1 MNQSPQSLT
10 SGRYKIYHIP
20 GKKIG
25 CTTDIQKRVVEAQG
39 YKPGEYEILFETDN
53 IEEASMAERVLQKD
67 LGYKVD
73 RKPYKDLFK
82 KNMNKYSSSDATTT
96 FKISPKD
103 IDAAFLADLEIK
115 NNYGTFKLD
124 SKDKIDWVISNIHN
138 SQFGP
143 NSCYVYNKAMAAA
156 AEFQTV
162 KPATK
167 EKLYSHQD
175 QFELIRE
182 WAKERG
188 LYDKGDIKTQLIKLY
203 EESGELSQAIL
214 KDDKAGIIDA
224 IGDSVVVLTN
234 LAHLVGTNIE
244 DCIQSAYDEISNR
257 TGRMINGTFVKD
269 A

>member
-1 MNQSPQSLT
+1 M
-10 SGRYKIYHIP
+10 YYIYHIP

-25 CTTDIQKRVVEAQG
+25 CTTNVQKRVVETQG
-39 YKPGEYEILFETDN
+39 YKPGEYEILFETN
-53 IEEASMAERVLQKD
+53 NMEEASMAERVLQKD

-82 KNMNKYSSSDATTT
+82 KTMNKHSSSAATTT
-96 FKISPKD
+96 FKISSKEL
-103 IDAAFLADLEIK
+103 DAAFLADLEIK
-115 NNYGTFKLD
+115 TQYGTFKLD
-124 SKDKIDWVISNIHN
+124 STDKIDWVISNIHN

-143 NSCYVYNKAMAAA
+143 NSCYIYNKAMAEAG
-156 AEFQTV
+156 EFQTLSE
-162 KPATK
+162 
-167 EKLYSHQD
+167 EKLYSHHD

-182 WAKERG
+182 WAKSRG
-188 LYDKGDIKTQLIKLY
+188 IYDKGDPKTQLIKLY

-214 KDDKAGIIDA
+214 KNDKEGIIDA

-257 TGRMINGTFVKD
+257 TGRMINGTFVKN

>member
-1 MNQSPQSLT
+1 METKLSK
-10 SGRYKIYHIP
+10 GKYKIYHIP
-20 GKKIG
+20 GVKIG
-25 CTTDIQKRVVEAQG
+25 CTTSIQRRIIEAQG
-39 YKPGEYEILFETDN
+39 YKPGEFEILFETDN
-53 IEEASMAERVLQKD
+53 VAEASKVEQTLQKD

-82 KNMNKYSSSDATTT
+82 KTMNKHSSSPTTTT
-96 FKISPKD
+96 FKTSIKELNGK
-103 IDAAFLADLEIK
+103 FLADLKIK
-115 NNYGTFKLD
+115 TQYGTFKLD
-124 SKDKIDWVISNIHN
+124 STDKIDWVISNAHN

-143 NSCYVYNKAMAAA
+143 STCYIYNKAMAEAG
-156 AEFQTV
+156 EFQTL
-162 KPATK
+162 TK

-203 EESGELSQAIL
+203 EESGELSQALL
-214 KDDKAGIIDA
+214 KNDKAGIIDA

-234 LAHLVGTNIE
+234 LAHLVGTDIE
-244 DCIQSAYDEISNR
+244 ICIKSAYDEISNR

>member
-1 MNQSPQSLT
+1 MHTKLSK
-10 SGRYKIYHIP
+10 GKYKIYHIP
-20 GKKIG
+20 GVKIG
-25 CTTDIQKRVVEAQG
+25 CTTSIQRRIIEAQG
-39 YKPGEYEILFETDN
+39 YKTGEYEILFETDN
-53 IEEASMAERVLQKD
+53 VAEASRVEQQLQED

-82 KNMNKYSSSDATTT
+82 KNMSKHSSSAATTT
-96 FKISPKD
+96 FKISYKD
-103 IDAAFLADLEIK
+103 LNANFLADLEIK
-115 NNYGTFKLD
+115 TQYGTFKLD
-124 SKDKIDWVISNIHN
+124 STDKIDWIMSNVHN

-143 NSCYVYNKAMAAA
+143 KTCYVYNKAMAEAG
-156 AEFQTV
+156 EFQTL
-162 KPATK
+162 AK

-182 WAKERG
+182 WAKSKG
-188 LYDKGDIKTQLIKLY
+188 IYDKGDPKTQLIKLY

-214 KDDKAGIIDA
+214 KNDKDGIIDA

-234 LAHLVGTNIE
+234 LAHLIGTNIE
-244 DCIQSAYDEISNR
+244 DCIGVAYNEISNR

>member
-1 MNQSPQSLT
+1 MIKLKK
-10 SGRYKIYHIP
+10 GKYKIYHIP
-20 GKKIG
+20 GVKVG
-25 CTTDIQKRVVEAQG
+25 CTTSIQRRVIEAQG

-53 IEEASMAERVLQKD
+53 VAEASHVEKQLQED

-73 RKPYKDLFK
+73 RKLYKDLFK
-82 KNMNKYSSSDATTT
+82 KAMNKHTSSPATTT
-96 FKISPKD
+96 FKISSKD
-103 IDAAFLADLEIK
+103 LDAKFLADLEIETQ
-115 NNYGTFKLD
+115 YGTFKLD
-124 SKDKIDWVISNIHN
+124 STDKIDWVISNIHD

-143 NSCYVYNKAMAAA
+143 NTCYIYNKAMANAG
-156 AEFQTV
+156 EFQ
-162 KPATK
+162 
-167 EKLYSHQD
+167 KLEESNQN
-175 QFELIRE
+175 QFELIRR
-182 WAKERG
+182 WAKDRG

-244 DCIQSAYDEISNR
+244 DCIGAAYNEISNR
-257 TGRMINGTFVKD
+257 TGKMINGTFVKD

>member
-1 MNQSPQSLT
+1 METTLSK
-10 SGRYKIYHIP
+10 GKYKIYHIP
-20 GKKIG
+20 GVKVG
-25 CTTDIQKRVVEAQG
+25 CTTNVQKRIIETQG
-39 YKPGEYEILFETDN
+39 YKPGEYEILFETDDVA
-53 IEEASMAERVLQKD
+53 EASKVEQTLQKD

-82 KNMNKYSSSDATTT
+82 KTMNKHSSSPSTTT
-96 FKISPKD
+96 FKISSKELN
-103 IDAAFLADLEIK
+103 ANFLADLEIK
-115 NNYGTFKLD
+115 TQYGTFNLD
-124 SKDKIDWVISNIHN
+124 STDKIDWVISNVHN

-143 NSCYVYNKAMAAA
+143 STCYIYNKAMAEAG
-156 AEFQTV
+156 EFQTL
-162 KPATK
+162 TK

-175 QFELIRE
+175 QFELIRK

-188 LYDKGDIKTQLIKLY
+188 LYDKGDVKTQLIKLY

-214 KDDKAGIIDA
+214 KNDKAGIIDA

-234 LAHLVGTNIE
+234 LAHLVGTDIE
-244 DCIQSAYDEISNR
+244 DCIGAAYNEISNR

>member
-1 MNQSPQSLT
+1 MT
-10 SGRYKIYHIP
+10 YYIYHIP

-25 CTTDIQKRVVEAQG
+25 CTTNIQKRVVETQG
-39 YKPGEYEILFETDN
+39 YKPGEYEILFETN
-53 IEEASMAERVLQKD
+53 NMEEASMAERVLQKD

-82 KNMNKYSSSDATTT
+82 KTMNKHSSSAATTT
-96 FKISPKD
+96 FKISSKEL
-103 IDAAFLADLEIK
+103 DAAFLADLEIK
-115 NNYGTFKLD
+115 TQYGTFKLD
-124 SKDKIDWVISNIHN
+124 STDKIDWVISNIHN

-143 NSCYVYNKAMAAA
+143 NSCYIYNKAMAEAG
-156 AEFQTV
+156 EFQTLSE
-162 KPATK
+162 
-167 EKLYSHQD
+167 EKLYSHHD

-182 WAKERG
+182 WAKSRG
-188 LYDKGDIKTQLIKLY
+188 IYDKGDPKTQLIKLY

-214 KDDKAGIIDA
+214 KNDKEGIIDA

-244 DCIQSAYDEISNR
+244 DCIKSAYDEISNR
-257 TGRMINGTFVKD
+257 TGRMINGTFVKN

>member
-1 MNQSPQSLT
+1 MEAAVSK
-10 SGRYKIYHIP
+10 GKYKIYHIP
-20 GKKIG
+20 GIKIG
-25 CTTDIQKRVVEAQG
+25 CTSNIQKRVIEAQG
-39 YKPGEYEILFETDN
+39 YKTGEYEILFETDDVV
-53 IEEASMAERVLQKD
+53 EASKAERTLQED
-67 LGYKVD
+67 LGYKID

-82 KNMNKYSSSDATTT
+82 KTMNRHSSSAATTT
-96 FKISPKD
+96 FKISSKEL
-103 IDAAFLADLEIK
+103 DAAFLADLEIK
-115 NNYGTFKLD
+115 TQYGTFKLD
-124 SKDKIDWVISNIHN
+124 STDKIDWVISNVHN

-143 NSCYVYNKAMAAA
+143 NSCYIYNKAMAEAG
-156 AEFQTV
+156 EFQTV
-162 KPATK
+162 KPVNK

-182 WAKERG
+182 WAKNRG
-188 LYDKGDIKTQLIKLY
+188 IYDKGDPKTQLIKLY

-214 KDDKAGIIDA
+214 KDDKEGIIDA

-244 DCIQSAYDEISNR
+244 DCISSAYDEISNR